1 MVRNTQIL
9 AAANNDTKHA
19 MHLLRLMRTGLEVLE
34 SGELRVRRPD
44 AEELNAIRDGAM
56 TFDELLHEAGTLR
69 EKVEE
74 AAQRGSLP
82 LDVDQGFVEGLLE
95 ELVAERF

>member
-1 MVRNTQIL
+1 
-9 AAANNDTKHA
+9 
-19 MHLLRLMRTGLEVLE
+19 
-34 SGELRVRRPD
+34 
-44 AEELNAIRDGAM
+44 M

-74 AAQRGSLP
+74 AARRGALP

-95 ELVAERF
+95 ELVAGRF